1 MKQIFLVED
10 DEEYSELVRL
20 VLEQRGLSCKVAYT
34 LAQARKR
41 LATQRADLII
51 LDGHLPDG
59 SGLDLCAELRRD
71 PRFAKAMI
79 VILTALRSVSGGERW
94 LQAGADTCWSK
105 TRSGARIGALVAGLM
120 RRLASEAAEPGAHLH
135 FSSQLS

>member
-10 DEEYSELVRL
+10 DEGYSELIRL
-20 VLEQRGLSCKVAYT
+20 VLEQRGFSCNVAYT

-41 LATQRADLII
+41 LAAHEADLII

-79 VILTALRSVSGGERW
+79 VILLLAEDAQRRAHRRTGRRSHAPARDRGCR
-94 LQAGADTCWSK
+94 AGHSFT
-105 TRSGARIGALVAGLM
+105 
-120 RRLASEAAEPGAHLH
+120 
-135 FSSQLS
+135 F

>member
-20 VLEQRGLSCKVAYT
+20 VLERRGLNCEVAYT
-34 LAQARKR
+34 LAQARRR

-71 PRFAKAMI
+71 PRFAKALI
-79 VILTALRSVSGGERW
+79 VVLTALRSVSGSKRW
-94 LQAGADTCWSK
+94 LHAGADTCWSK
-105 TRSGARIGALVAGLM
+105 TRSGVRIGALVAGLM
-120 RRLASEAAEPGAHLH
+120 RRRPSETAEPCGRLH
-135 FSSQLS
+135 FSPQ